1 MLDTSLGDGGT
12 FCVLWKPQTRSEQ
25 LRASIPPPHLALRGS
40 VDDNCTSRAP
50 TALLALCLLM
60 PPFPSVLPL
69 CLTTFPRS
77 CLWCLRSSSG
87 RSFSR
92 SSQFFPPPAARLSLA
107 SSFACGGPRRAIF
120 GQLFGGGVFLLHDSS
135 RPARRTAKAWR
146 LRPARG
152 TAPRVSGSHRSVL
165 HSGAAAAATTAV
177 TTAAAAT
184 AGRCVRLP
192 RAHDA

>member
-1 MLDTSLGDGGT
+1 MSSGSRNRVPS
-12 FCVLWKPQTRSEQ
+12 CSQ
-25 LRASIPPPHLALRGS
+25 RASPHHTLRFAGQS
-40 VDDNCTSRAP
+40 MTIAP
-50 TALLALCLLM
+50 TCTHSAVGLVSSHAS
-60 PPFPSVLPL
+60 FPICASSLPHDL
-69 CLTTFPRS
+69 PTIVSLVPAQQQWPNFQ
-77 CLWCLRSSSG
+77 
-87 RSFSR
+87 SR
-92 SSQFFPPPAARLSLA
+92 SQFFPPPAARLSLA
-107 SSFACGGPRRAIF
+107 SSLACGGPRRAIF
-120 GQLFGGGVFLLHDSS
+120 GQLFRGGVFLLHDSS

-192 RAHDA
+192 RAHNA

>member
-1 MLDTSLGDGGT
+1 MSSGSRKRVPTSSHRAYPRHTLRFAGQSMT
-12 FCVLWKPQTRSEQ
+12 IAPHVHPQRCWPCVFS
-25 LRASIPPPHLALRGS
+25 
-40 VDDNCTSRAP
+40 
-50 TALLALCLLM
+50 CLL
-60 PPFPSVLPL
+60 PICASSLPHDLPTIVSLVPAQQQWPS
-69 CLTTFPRS
+69 FQ
-77 CLWCLRSSSG
+77 
-87 RSFSR
+87 SR
-92 SSQFFPPPAARLSLA
+92 SQFFPPPAARLSLA
-107 SSFACGGPRRAIF
+107 SSLACGGPRRAIF
-120 GQLFGGGVFLLHDSS
+120 GQLFWGGVVLLHDSS

-192 RAHDA
+192 RAHNA